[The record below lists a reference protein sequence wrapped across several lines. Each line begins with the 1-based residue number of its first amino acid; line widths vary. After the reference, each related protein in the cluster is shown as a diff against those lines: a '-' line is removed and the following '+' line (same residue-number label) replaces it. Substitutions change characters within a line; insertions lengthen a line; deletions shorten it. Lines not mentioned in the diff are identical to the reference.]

1 MYYQY
6 FSALSAHLS
15 YFEVT
20 PSRSGNAMVN
30 PALLRENAQ
39 TCVVILQVVQIRRFT
54 KPDNKLSPAKL
65 PIQAQT
71 S

>member
-39 TCVVILQVVQIRRFT
+39 TCVVIL
-54 KPDNKLSPAKL
+54 
-65 PIQAQT
+65 
-71 S
+71 